1 MVEPFPDLSTLSD
14 EQLDALLADLE
25 QAEDAISLR
34 RRLLHGR
41 IDIFRAE
48 RVSRLRVRMS
58 DGELD
63 ASSLE
68 DHAPERLERP
78 LFEGSGELPAEAQLE
93 PMPDL
98 ATVGDEEIRTMILD
112 LEREEDDVSLERRVL
127 QGRIDLL
134 RAERSRRVRG
144 GEWGPD
150 RIAEA
155 LLRGGNPT
163 TE

>member
-1 MVEPFPDLSTLSD
+1 
-14 EQLDALLADLE
+14 
-25 QAEDAISLR
+25 
-34 RRLLHGR
+34 
-41 IDIFRAE
+41 
-48 RVSRLRVRMS
+48 MS

-63 ASSLE
+63 ASSLDDRAP
-68 DHAPERLERP
+68 DHLERP
-78 LFEGSGELPAEAQLE
+78 LFEGSGELPADGELE

-98 ATVGDEEIRTMILD
+98 ATVGDDELRTMILA
-112 LEREEDDVSLERRVL
+112 LEHEEDDVSLERRVL

-150 RIAEA
+150 RITEA
-155 LLRGGNPT
+155 LLRGGGPG